1 MITVEKFRGVNIR
14 RTLVEN
20 VISMIF
26 RGILN
31 NGDYL
36 PSIRNMSAR
45 YHISRNSVVSAY
57 KELESMGFIEGRE
70 RCCYLVVSKRQM
82 QPEALSDSSCNEN
95 EQIKT
100 PVGLSDA
107 GLITLADRIIFNSH
121 ATLPPHFM
129 RKYFSGIHRELA
141 GNRPDN
147 TQRLNHNLTRF
158 VKITRGC
165 RIDAENML
173 VMQSQQDALILLA
186 HYGRK
191 RSTQPSIVLEDPV
204 SPAVFQL
211 FSCLGYEIIRIG
223 VGKEGMDVTSLPE
236 RHVDFIYTSPANQ
249 FPSGAKMSDANRKG
263 LLQWSLRNNVLV
275 IEEDACFMLGFGGNI
290 IPPLCEF
297 YPAANVIYLYSLNE
311 FIGNS
316 ISLNLLSLPVS
327 LIATFQQLT
336 AVFTTPLPRAMSNLV
351 NSFLESSYLLRYLS
365 TTLRIR
371 QSKYELAISG
381 LRKLGGDIDCWGLMH
396 SGYFSFSCGDALL
409 PEISQ
414 AKNFIPLRLFCHAS
428 PLWHT
433 NRYIYA
439 TGSLSISDIKMM
451 NKTLGTWQK
460 SKPITEFDEGE

>member
-1 MITVEKFRGVNIR
+1 MITVEKVRDVNIR

-57 KELESMGFIEGRE
+57 KELESLGFIEGRE
-70 RCCYLVVSKRQM
+70 RSCYLVVSKRQM
-82 QPEALSDSSCNEN
+82 QPEALSDISCSED

-100 PVGLSDA
+100 PVGLSDT
-107 GLITLADRIIFNSH
+107 GLITLANRIIFNSH
-121 ATLPPHFM
+121 ASLPPHFM
-129 RKYFSGIHRELA
+129 RKYFSEIHRERV
-141 GNRPDN
+141 GNQPDK
-147 TQRLNHNLTRF
+147 TQRLNHNLARY

-173 VMQSQQDALILLA
+173 VMQSQQEALMLIA

-223 VGKEGMDVTSLPE
+223 VGKEGMDAASLPE

-249 FPSGAKMSDANRKG
+249 FPTGAKMSDANRQC

-275 IEEDACFMLGFGGNI
+275 IEEDACFMLGFGENI
-290 IPPLCEF
+290 IPPLCEL
-297 YPAANVIYLYSLNE
+297 YPAANVIYLYSLND

-316 ISLNLLSLPVS
+316 INLNLLSLPGA
-327 LIATFQQLT
+327 LIDAFQQLNPL
-336 AVFTTPLPRAMSNLV
+336 FTRPVPLAMSNLV
-351 NSFLESSYLLRYLS
+351 NSFLESSYLLKYLS
-365 TTLRIR
+365 TTLKVR
-371 QSKYELAISG
+371 QSKYELAVSG

-396 SGYFSFSCGDALL
+396 SGYFSFACGDALL
-409 PEISQ
+409 PEI
-414 AKNFIPLRLFCHAS
+414 AKVQNFIPLTLFCHAP
-428 PLWHT
+428 PLWQT

-439 TGSLSISDIKMM
+439 AGSLSISDIKMM
-451 NKTLGTWQK
+451 NKKLGAWRISK
-460 SKPITEFDEGE
+460 SITAFDEGE